1 MKMKQQS
8 IILPAALAALLAASC
23 ANEAQF
29 DACGT
34 FEADEVLVSSQGN
47 GQLMW
52 FNAEEGT
59 LLSEG
64 DRVGLVDTVQL
75 HLQKV
80 QLQAQ
85 MKSVLSSR
93 PDIGKQVSS
102 LRSRIAAQKTEQE
115 RLERL
120 VARGAAPSKQLDDI
134 VHEIKVLEDQLD
146 AQLSSLTRNT
156 SSIEHNA
163 VSLDAQIA
171 IVDDRIARCSISSPV
186 SGTVLSKYV
195 SAGELVTQ
203 GTPLIRVAD
212 LGSVYLRAYFTSE
225 QIAEIKLGDN
235 VTVTADF
242 GGDRQYRYEGRIS
255 WISPESEFTPKAIQ
269 TRDTRASLV
278 YAVKIAVK
286 NDGRIKLGMYGTVN
300 L

>member
-1 MKMKQQS
+1 MKHLL
-8 IILPAALAALLAASC
+8 ILPAALAAFLAASC
-23 ANEAQF
+23 ANETRF

-34 FEADEVLVSSQGN
+34 FEADEVLVSSQGA

-52 FNAEEGT
+52 FNAEEGA
-59 LLSEG
+59 LLSKG
-64 DRVGLVDTVQL
+64 DYVGLVDTVQL

-93 PDIGKQVSS
+93 PDIGKQVSW
-102 LRSRIAAQKTEQE
+102 LKSRIATQKTEKE
-115 RLERL
+115 RIERL

-134 VHEIKVLEDQLD
+134 VSEIKVLEDQLD
-146 AQLSSLTRNT
+146 AQFSSLSKNA
-156 SSIEHNA
+156 SSIDHNA

-171 IVDDRIARCSISSPV
+171 IVDDRIARCSIVSPV

-212 LGSVYLRAYFTSE
+212 LESVYLRAYFTSG
-225 QIAEIKLGDN
+225 QIAEIKLGDT

-242 GGDRQYRYEGRIS
+242 GGDRQYQYEGRIS
-255 WISPESEFTPKAIQ
+255 WISQESEFTPKAIQ
-269 TRDTRASLV
+269 TRDTRESLV